1 MNLST
6 PIESL
11 VPGLRGRVLTAL
23 VRSSR
28 PISLRELARR
38 VGTTGHSAV
47 KSVLQDLADEGT
59 VRYALVSK
67 GSQFFELNHDHLLVK
82 HLVAIDHAKDT
93 VLDVIRARAAQ
104 WPREPRALVL
114 FGSVARG
121 QDTAASDID
130 MLVVWKTDKAPTDD
144 WARDRL
150 RLVEAV
156 YELTGNSLNLV
167 VFTASD
173 WEKAVERG
181 EALVNEVV
189 RDGVVVTGTSL
200 RTLVGTTRATVAR

>member
-1 MNLST
+1 MNLSA

-11 VPGLRGRVLTAL
+11 VPGLRGRVLTVL
-23 VRSSR
+23 VRSPR
-28 PISLRELARR
+28 PIALRELSRR

-47 KSVLQDLADEGT
+47 KRVLQDLSDEGM

-93 VLDVIRARAAQ
+93 VLDAIRTQAAQ

-121 QDTAASDID
+121 QDTAVSDID

-144 WARDRL
+144 WDRDRR
-150 RLVEAV
+150 RLGEAV
-156 YELTGNSLNLV
+156 YELTGNSLNMV

-173 WEKAVERG
+173 WEKALERG
-181 EALVNEVV
+181 ETLVNEVA

-200 RTLVGTTRATVAR
+200 RTLVGPARAMVSR